1 MKYAFF
7 NQLMN
12 KTILLLFKNKKSIMK
27 QRDQLKTF
35 MLVSIAFL
43 TGIIVNAGNLN
54 ESTAATPEGV
64 VPSEFPALPYAY
76 DALEPYIDART
87 MEIHYDKHHRAYYTN
102 FVNAIKGTAIEK
114 STMKEIFASMS
125 KQSDAVR
132 NNGGGY
138 YNHLFFWNNMGKGQT
153 TPSKELS
160 DEINKTFGSFDKFKE
175 AFNTSAKTRFGS
187 GWAWLY
193 VTSDK
198 KLAVG
203 SSPNQDN
210 PLMDISPIKG
220 TPLLALD
227 VWEHA
232 YYLKYQNKRAD
243 YVDAFWNVV
252 NWDEVNRRY
261 KEAVK

>member
-1 MKYAFF
+1 MKQKNSF
-7 NQLMN
+7 
-12 KTILLLFKNKKSIMK
+12 KTIILTTITVLMSVLSMASEPQKNP
-27 QRDQLKTF
+27 
-35 MLVSIAFL
+35 
-43 TGIIVNAGNLN
+43 
-54 ESTAATPEGV
+54 TAPEGS
-64 VPSEFPALPYAY
+64 VPAEFPALPYGY

-114 STMKEIFASMS
+114 STVKEIFANIS

-138 YNHLFFWNNMGKGQT
+138 YNHVFFWQNLGKPGT
-153 TPSKELS
+153 SPSKELS
-160 DEINKTFGSFDKFKE
+160 DAINSAFGSFDKFKE
-175 AFNTSAKTRFGS
+175 TFSTAAKTRFGS

-193 VTSDK
+193 LTTDK

-203 SSPNQDN
+203 STPNQDN
-210 PLMDISPIKG
+210 PLMDISPVKG

-252 NWDEVNRRY
+252 NWDEVSRRFAAAT
-261 KEAVK
+261 K